1 MLRVLDE
8 DPLSQMWHC
17 MLTSVLSSMGQ
28 YDEALVT
35 IQKAVALDPQFW
47 WGWMTLGLLHGT
59 LRQHPESLRCAEK
72 AYAGAAWSP
81 YSIGLLAGTLMN
93 AGETEKAEALLVKLQ
108 ADSDRASIGLTC
120 FYLVRGE
127 IDKALECAAR
137 ALDERCFAVITIIIR
152 PYETLFR
159 KSSAWPVL
167 LRKMNLS

>member
-1 MLRVLDE
+1 
-8 DPLSQMWHC
+8 
-17 MLTSVLSSMGQ
+17 MLTCVLSSLGQ

-35 IQKAVALDPQFW
+35 IQKAVELDPQFW
-47 WGWMTLGLLHGT
+47 WGWMTLGLLQGT

-93 AGETEKAEALLVKLQ
+93 AGETEKAEGLLVKLQ
-108 ADSDRASIGLTC
+108 ADSDRASIGLNC

-127 IDKALECAAR
+127 IDKALECATR

-159 KSSAWPVL
+159 RSSAWPVL